1 MGGNFRNAGDVGFFR
16 SPGAADGN
24 LTTLDIILAL
34 AVFVVFPAT
43 CAYLARR
50 EEKERERKLEVE
62 RTDDAGTFFPD
73 APTELELRQYAT
85 FETDDERDFFPE
97 RRHPRGGTGL
107 YETGDGE

>member
-1 MGGNFRNAGDVGFFR
+1 M
-16 SPGAADGN
+16 
-24 LTTLDIILAL
+24 DIILAL
-34 AVFVVFPAT
+34 VVFVAFPAT

-50 EEKERERKLEVE
+50 EEKERERKLGAG

-73 APTELELRQYAT
+73 TPAERELRQYAT

>member
-1 MGGNFRNAGDVGFFR
+1 M
-16 SPGAADGN
+16 
-24 LTTLDIILAL
+24 DIILAL
-34 AVFVVFPAT
+34 VVFVAFPAT

-50 EEKERERKLEVE
+50 EEKERERKLEAG

-73 APTELELRQYAT
+73 TPTEQELRQYAA